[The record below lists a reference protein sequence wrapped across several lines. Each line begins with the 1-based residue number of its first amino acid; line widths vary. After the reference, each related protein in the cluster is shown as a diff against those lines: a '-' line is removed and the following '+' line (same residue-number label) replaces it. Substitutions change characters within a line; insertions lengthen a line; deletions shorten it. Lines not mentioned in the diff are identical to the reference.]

1 MIQQQWTYIVWGLMA
16 LLLVGG
22 GLVAAERRRAATGSR
37 GPGLLAS
44 AAIWLGVIVLVIL
57 LYEGGAFWTALG
69 SWFRG

>member
-1 MIQQQWTYIVWGLMA
+1 MIQHQWTYIVWGLMA
-16 LLLVGG
+16 LLR
-22 GLVAAERRRAATGSR
+22 AERRRAATGSR

-44 AAIWLGVIVLVIL
+44 AAVWLGVIVLVIL